1 MKTRNLN
8 IINCAVTILICLNLC
23 QKAIA
28 FPGKHIQ
35 EKNPQIAE
43 PTTETA
49 SDYGKDVKW
58 YDSER
63 KPKLYSGQLNI
74 TDKGYAFIVKAN
86 NTGEPKVF
94 SISFYDEDAEK
105 EAADIVEAS
114 KANSNN
120 NSNNSNPQG
129 IQKEENIQLLGYL
142 SEDAPNKI
150 DVIYGIKIGEELVS
164 PN

>member
-1 MKTRNLN
+1 MKTRNLS

-28 FPGKHIQ
+28 FPEKDVQ
-35 EKNPQIAE
+35 ENNNQIAE
-43 PTTETA
+43 PTTEA
-49 SDYGKDVKW
+49 SSDYGKDVKW
-58 YDSER
+58 YDCER

-74 TDKGYAFIVKAN
+74 TGKGYAFIVKAN

-114 KANSNN
+114 KANN
-120 NSNNSNPQG
+120 NPQEN
-129 IQKEENIQLLGYL
+129 QKDENIQLLGYI
-142 SEDAPNKI
+142 SEDDPNKI